1 MTAPETTASAS
12 NETTPQPILVAT
24 DLSARSEIAI
34 TRALGLA
41 ARRQVPLTIL
51 HVVDEDEPAALAEK
65 QIADIRE
72 FLEETLVALRGSMQV
87 AGQVAAQVVVERGD
101 PFRVINDT
109 AENMGAE
116 LVVMGAHR
124 KNILFDL
131 FRGTTIERVLHMG
144 HTPLL
149 LVNRADGEAV
159 ESAVLGVE
167 PDAHCADAIATAE
180 RFGFLDGAV
189 LTAVRAHPDAARLQ
203 MTYAGVDQD
212 TIRRTSSEETQKQV
226 AEIYAF
232 LARTAL
238 ADRDYRLILEEGEPG
253 QLLAK
258 VADDLDAD
266 LIVVGTRSLTGLRKV
281 LLGSVTQNVLRHA
294 RCDVL
299 AVPPRG

>member
-1 MTAPETTASAS
+1 MTPPAMTASAS

-51 HVVDEDEPAALAEK
+51 HVVDEDEPTALAEK
-65 QIADIRE
+65 QISNARE
-72 FLEETLVALRGSMQV
+72 FLQEALVALSKDRDV
-87 AGQVAAQVVVERGD
+87 ATDIRVEAGD
-101 PFRVINDT
+101 PHRVINDT
-109 AENMGAE
+109 AENIGAG
-116 LVVMGAHR
+116 LIVMGAHR

-131 FRGTTIERVLHMG
+131 FRGTTIERVLHTG

-149 LVNRADGEAV
+149 LVNRADGETV

-180 RFGFLDGAV
+180 HFGFLDGAV
-189 LTAVRAHPDAARLQ
+189 LTAVRAHSDVAKLQ

-212 TIRRTSSEETQKQV
+212 TIRRTASEETQKQV

-253 QLLAK
+253 QLLVK

-281 LLGSVTQNVLRHA
+281 LLGSVTQNVLRQA

>member
-24 DLSARSEIAI
+24 DLSARSETAI

-51 HVVDEDEPAALAEK
+51 HVVDADEPRALADK
-65 QIADIRE
+65 QISNARE
-72 FLEETLVALRGSMQV
+72 FLEETLTALRGSMQV
-87 AGQVAAQVVVERGD
+87 EAQVLVERGD

-109 AENMGAE
+109 AENIGAE
-116 LVVMGAHR
+116 LIVMGAHR

-131 FRGTTIERVLHMG
+131 FRGTTIERVIHTG

-149 LVNRADGEAV
+149 LVNRADGETV
-159 ESAVLGVE
+159 ESAVLGVD

-253 QLLAK
+253 QLLVK

-281 LLGSVTQNVLRHA
+281 LLGSVTQNVLRQA

>member
-51 HVVDEDEPAALAEK
+51 HVVDADEPRALADK
-65 QIADIRE
+65 QISNARE
-72 FLEETLVALRGSMQV
+72 FLEETLTALRGSMQV
-87 AGQVAAQVVVERGD
+87 EAQVLVERGD

-109 AENMGAE
+109 AENIGAE
-116 LVVMGAHR
+116 LIVMGAHR

-131 FRGTTIERVLHMG
+131 FRGTTIERVIHTG

-149 LVNRADGEAV
+149 LVNRADGETV
-159 ESAVLGVE
+159 ESAVLGVD

-180 RFGFLDGAV
+180 HFGFLDGAV

-253 QLLAK
+253 QLLVK

-281 LLGSVTQNVLRHA
+281 LLGSVTQNVLRQA